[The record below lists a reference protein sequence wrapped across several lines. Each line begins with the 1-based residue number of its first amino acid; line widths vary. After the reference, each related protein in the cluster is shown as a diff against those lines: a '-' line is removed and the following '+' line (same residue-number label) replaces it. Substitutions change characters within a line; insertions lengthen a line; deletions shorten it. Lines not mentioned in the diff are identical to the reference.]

1 MVKKIILVDSTFE
14 LINNLDMINDKQNK
28 IITLDYEMHKKL
40 YEKNIQHS
48 ISEDFIDN
56 LKLKKIEMKSA
67 QFSDW
72 YKNKKI
78 KEILSYNDIEIGQLF
93 KLEFHNFLIPFI
105 KKNYELHNIK
115 KKFGEYQIICSS
127 NLYHIAK
134 NVFDNVKKVDDKND
148 NILLEDDKINY
159 RVFDKINLEIS
170 KEKFQKL
177 MKISE
182 LTLKQFIKK
191 NKLLNENKTGALIEF
206 DTLKFE
212 KLFMSIKNYPL
223 DIFLYNQR
231 RPVYWN
237 KKSFSIIKNSNI
249 MPYSISNTKNNEQ
262 LDTEEIKR
270 IFTKFEDFIINSS
283 FLEDYFIF
291 EGKSFGESLKPFLL
305 QITKKKIHEA
315 VKAINAS
322 IDFINFSNIS
332 FIVVLSEIGFTEQ
345 IMIKLAKKKNIKII
359 LLQHGLFFYVKDAL
373 EYNKL
378 TGALP
383 IKADN
388 YFTWGIES
396 SEYVESIG
404 FPKDKIRIIGNMN
417 LERQFE
423 KRKIDSG
430 KKQILLL
437 ATGPRNTRYEGYDSR
452 EIEKFEKIVSEICKT
467 TSQLGLQLIIKQHS
481 DPSEHTI
488 TKNIEKQFSNVK
500 ILKNSDALPLQY
512 SSDIV
517 LSLGLTTG
525 ILEAQFFDKPVILF
539 DIDYDLFQIK
549 ESLMRSCINTNL
561 KEFREKLSNLIKNT
575 SLEGDVIKRGK
586 FSFSRNISNIN
597 NSSEVFLKTLLSI

>member
-1 MVKKIILVDSTFE
+1 MVKNIILVDTTFD
-14 LINNLDMINDKQNK
+14 LINNSDIINDRQNK
-28 IITLDYEMHKKL
+28 IITMDYDIHKKL

-48 ISEDFIDN
+48 VSEEFIDD
-56 LKLKKIEMKSA
+56 LKLKKIQTESVK
-67 QFSDW
+67 FSNW
-72 YKNKKI
+72 YKNKEIRK
-78 KEILSYNDIEIGQLF
+78 ILSYNEIEIGELF
-93 KLEFHNFLIPFI
+93 KLELHNFLIPFI
-105 KKNYELHNIK
+105 KKIYELHEIK
-115 KKFGEYQIICSS
+115 ERFGEFQIICSS

-134 NVFDNVKKVDDKND
+134 NVFKDVKKIDDKND
-148 NILLEDDKINY
+148 EIILEDDKINY

-191 NKLLNENKTGALIEF
+191 NKLSDGNKTGAFIEF

-212 KLFMSIKNYPL
+212 KLFMNIKNHPL

-231 RPVYWN
+231 RPIYWN

-249 MPYSISNTKNNEQ
+249 IPYSISNSKNDDE
-262 LDTEEIKR
+262 LDDKEIKK
-270 IFTKFEDFIINSS
+270 IVDKFENFLINSS
-283 FLEDYFIF
+283 FLKDYFIF

-315 VKAINAS
+315 VKAVNTGIK
-322 IDFINFSNIS
+322 FINFSNIS

-345 IMIKLAKKKNIKII
+345 IMIQLAKRENIKII
-359 LLQHGLFFYVKDAL
+359 LLQHGLFFYVRDAL
-373 EYNKL
+373 DYNKL

-388 YFTWGIES
+388 YFSWGIES
-396 SEYVESIG
+396 TEYAESIG
-404 FPKDKIRIIGNMN
+404 FPKDKIRIIGNVN
-417 LERQFE
+417 LEREFQ
-423 KRKIDSG
+423 KRKKNSE

-437 ATGPRNTRYEGYDSR
+437 ATGPRNTRYEGCDSR
-452 EIEKFEKIVSEICKT
+452 EVDKFEKTVFEICKT
-467 TSQLGLQLIIKQHS
+467 TSQLDLELIIKQHS
-481 DPSEHTI
+481 DPSEHEI
-488 TKNIEKQFSNVK
+488 TKKIEEQFSNVK
-500 ILKNSDALPLQY
+500 ILKNSDPLPLQH

-539 DIDYDLFQIK
+539 DMDYELFQIK
-549 ESLMRSCINTNL
+549 ESLMKSCMNTNL
-561 KEFREKLSNLIKNT
+561 KEFKEKLSNLIKDRN
-575 SLEGDVIKRGK
+575 LQEDIIKKGK
-586 FSFSRNISNIN
+586 FSVSRNISNIN